1 MASAPDID
9 RIKRNIGRMIEQ
21 DAPETDIENYIK
33 TEGVTADQLRAS
45 KSAPAPSADERPW
58 YSKLGSAADDMARI
72 GANAM
77 TFGYAD
83 KLAGALGGEGTEAER
98 AKTGAARDRA
108 GSASYAADIGG
119 GLATGMGLANSGV
132 TAMRLVPQ
140 GMKGLAGLGARTGA
154 MAVDGTAYGALSAT
168 GNDTDVAQGALFGG
182 AAGAIGNVAGEGI
195 SRGISK
201 VAGAFNKQPQLPTGP
216 ELRSQT
222 SAAYKAADDAGIILT
237 PDAARNA
244 KTTIVDELTNMG
256 YHPKLQPKIAAVL
269 DEMDRVA
276 EGNVTLKGYD
286 TIRKIA
292 SGAYEPGNKSN
303 NAMVGKIVRALDDNP
318 IENNVLAGDVAGIG
332 KVKEARGLNAR
343 AAKSETVEF
352 AMEKA
357 ARNAKAT
364 GSGGNLDNE
373 IRKQFRTI
381 LNSPAKKRG
390 FSKDELAA
398 MEDVIGDKPTRE
410 AARLLGK
417 LSPSGNGL
425 MLALQA
431 GAAGASGGMTLPL
444 AGAGVVAKKLAEKGT
459 EKSVDDLVR
468 IIAAGGKRSDAFA
481 PPNAVQRL
489 SEAKR
494 EALIRALLG
503 GSIPTL
509 TGAE

>member
-1 MASAPDID
+1 MKRIQAPDGSVLEFPPEMD
-9 RIKRNIGRMIEQ
+9 D
-21 DAPETDIENYIK
+21 DAILSVMRKEYGGPQE
-33 TEGVTADQLRAS
+33 DQ
-45 KSAPAPSADERPW
+45 RPW
-58 YSKLGSAADDMARI
+58 YAKLGSAADDMVRI

-108 GSASYAADIGG
+108 GSAAIAGDVLGG
-119 GLATGMGLANSGV
+119 VAGMGLGNAAVRG
-132 TAMRLVPQ
+132 TAALVPGATRLAGAASSMMPQ
-140 GMKGLAGLGARTGA
+140 TGMMGLAARSGA
-154 MAVDGTAYGALSAT
+154 MAGQGAAYGALSAT
-168 GNDTDVAQGALFGG
+168 GNDTDVTEGALLGG
-182 AAGAIGNVAGEGI
+182 AAGALGNVAGEGI
-195 SRGISK
+195 SRGIGK

-216 ELRSQT
+216 ELRNQT
-222 SAAYKAADDAGIILT
+222 SAAYRAADDAGVILT
-237 PDAARNA
+237 PDATRNA

-303 NAMVGKIVRALDDNP
+303 NAMVNKIVRALDDNP

-332 KVKEARGLNAR
+332 KLKEARGLNAR

-398 MEDVIGDKPTRE
+398 MEDVVGDKPTRE

-444 AGAGVVAKKLAEKGT
+444 AGAGVVAKKLAEKAT
-459 EKSVDDLVR
+459 EGSVDDLAR

-489 SEAKR
+489 AEAKR
-494 EALIRALLG
+494 EALIRAILG

-509 TGAE
+509 TGAQ